1 MKRIIFYSIA
11 LCSLLY
17 SDATEKDVFVEKYIS
32 DKETYQRNQN
42 EADEYR
48 KNLSK
53 DVSIKEISKK
63 ERKDIDTTLETNKNN
78 TEASKIAENIN
89 NDIKSNGFQKK
100 VEANKDYIFKDKDLN
115 FDEKMGNYKKEIA
128 PEKKL
133 NYKNKFL
140 NSDERLI
147 IAISSSIPDEVI
159 KNYFKSLGDNYE
171 DVLFVM
177 NGFIGNDPKKIMP
190 TLEYISKL
198 LNKDS
203 SSKDLKD
210 KNKYLFRVDINPKLF
225 AKYNINE
232 VPAVIFIKN
241 YNPFLEIQGNG
252 NEENSN
258 SDEQVFISYGDS
270 SLRYSLEQI
279 NKKAKSDGLNKMIK
293 NFSKGFL
300 NE

>member
-1 MKRIIFYSIA
+1 MKKIIFYSIA
-11 LCSLLY
+11 LCTLLY
-17 SDATEKDVFVEKYIS
+17 SDNTDKEVFIEKYINK
-32 DKETYQRNQN
+32 DDYKTNQLQA
-42 EADEYR
+42 EEYR
-48 KNLSK
+48 NKISQ
-53 DVSIKEISKK
+53 DVNIKEISKK
-63 ERKDIDTTLETNKNN
+63 ERKEIDINISENKNSK
-78 TEASKIAENIN
+78 EANKFANEIN
-89 NDIKSNGFQKK
+89 KEIKSPDYQKK
-100 VEANKDYIFKDKDLN
+100 VDAYKDYIFKDKDLN
-115 FDEKMGNYKKEIA
+115 FDDKMGNYKNEIE
-128 PEKKL
+128 PQKQV

-147 IAISSSIPDEVI
+147 IAISSSMPDDVI
-159 KNYFKSLGDNYE
+159 RNYFKTLGDNHE

-198 LNKDS
+198 LNKDEKS
-203 SSKDLKD
+203 TDLKD
-210 KNKYLFRVDINPKLF
+210 KNKYLFRVDINPKIF
-225 AKYNINE
+225 SKYNINE

-252 NEENSN
+252 AEKDSN
-258 SDEQVFISYGDS
+258 SSEQVYISYGDS
-270 SLRYSLEQI
+270 SLRYALEQI

>member
-1 MKRIIFYSIA
+1 MKKTILYSML

-17 SDATEKDVFVEKYIS
+17 SNEKEAFIEKYIS
-32 DKETYQRNQN
+32 DKSDYQKNQS
-42 EADEYR
+42 EADAYR
-48 KNLSK
+48 KNISK
-53 DVSIKEISKK
+53 DVNLKEISKK
-63 ERKDIDTTLETNKNN
+63 EYKEIDTTLEANKHIN
-78 TEASKIAENIN
+78 EANKISQDIN
-89 NDIKSNGFQKK
+89 NEIKSMDFQKK

-115 FDEKMGNYKKEIA
+115 FDAKMGNYKKEIKD
-128 PEKKL
+128 PKEV

-140 NSDERLI
+140 NGNERLI

-159 KNYFKSLGDNYE
+159 KNYFKSFGDNYE

-190 TLEYISKL
+190 TLEYISRL
-198 LNKDS
+198 LNKDDL
-203 SSKDLKD
+203 SKDIKD

-252 NEENSN
+252 LSSEADEN
-258 SDEQVFISYGDS
+258 VYISYGDS
-270 SLRYSLEQI
+270 SIRYALEQI
-279 NKKAKSDGLNKMIK
+279 NKKAKSEGLEKLTK
-293 NFSKGFL
+293 NISKGFL

>member
-1 MKRIIFYSIA
+1 MKKIIFYSIA
-11 LCSLLY
+11 LCTLLY
-17 SDATEKDVFVEKYIS
+17 SDNTDKEVFIEKYINK
-32 DKETYQRNQN
+32 DDYKTNQLQA
-42 EADEYR
+42 EEYR
-48 KNLSK
+48 KNISK
-53 DVSIKEISKK
+53 DVNIKEISKK
-63 ERKDIDTTLETNKNN
+63 EHKEIDTTLEINKNN
-78 TEASKIAENIN
+78 AEANKIAENIN
-89 NDIKSNGFQKK
+89 SDIKSIEFQKK

-128 PEKKL
+128 SEKKV

-147 IAISSSIPDEVI
+147 IAISSSIPEEVI
-159 KNYFKSLGDNYE
+159 KNYFKSMGDNYE

-198 LNKDS
+198 LNKDDL
-203 SSKDLKD
+203 SKDIKD

-252 NEENSN
+252 AEQEQN

-270 SLRYSLEQI
+270 SLRYALEQI
-279 NKKAKSDGLNKMIK
+279 NKKAKSDGLNRIIK